1 MLAGLLIGV
10 LAFQFLFEQVNK
22 LDLKFIN
29 KIQEKTRE
37 LKRKKVVEYIS
48 MILLSGILWPLMD
61 MMAVGYIIQGIT
73 VGIVWAFIMF
83 LFEDT
88 IFDNMRN
95 TLR

>member
-10 LAFQFLFEQVNK
+10 LVFQFLFEQVNK

-29 KIQEKTRE
+29 KIQEKTRD
-37 LKRKKVVEYIS
+37 LKKKKVIEYV
-48 MILLSGILWPLMD
+48 MMFVLAGLLWGIMD
-61 MMAVGYIIQGIT
+61 MIAIGYIVQGLI
-73 VGIVWAFIMF
+73 VGIIWALIMF

>member
-1 MLAGLLIGV
+1 MLGGLLIGV
-10 LAFQFLFEQVNK
+10 LLFQLIFEQVNK
-22 LDLKFIN
+22 LDLKAIN
-29 KIQEKTRE
+29 KIQEKTRDV
-37 LKRKKVVEYIS
+37 KRKKLAEYGS
-48 MILLSGILWPLMD
+48 MIVLSGIGWQVM
-61 MMAVGYIIQGIT
+61 GYLSVSYILQGLI